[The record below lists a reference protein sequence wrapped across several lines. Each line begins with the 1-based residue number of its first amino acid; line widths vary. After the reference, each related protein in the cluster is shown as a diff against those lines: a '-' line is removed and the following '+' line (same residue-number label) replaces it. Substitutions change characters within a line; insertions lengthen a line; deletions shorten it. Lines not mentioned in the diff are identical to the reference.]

1 MDVTRKLLE
10 LINKFGKVAGYKI
23 NTQKSNG
30 FLETNNE
37 WSEREIKEMIPF
49 AVTLKRIKFP
59 GINLL
64 KEAKDLNTENYK
76 TLTK

>member
-64 KEAKDLNTENYK
+64 KRRQK
-76 TLTK
+76 T

>member
-37 WSEREIKEMIPF
+37 RSEREIKEMIPF

-64 KEAKDLNTENYK
+64 KRRQK
-76 TLTK
+76 T